1 MVGLARPYAS
11 KEGLEDTLDVAV
23 AVFGLLGC
31 VDDSG
36 SQQKAPYSVRAVWRK
51 CIEAHKNFGRF
62 DPLKMESAT
71 HAVISGM
78 MVDYFKFGLNPA
90 RDGKNAEAIV
100 PMYFC
105 PNASEHLDGLHKLCA
120 NIEKKANRDAEDI
133 IDVTV
138 IPGAVD
144 TGSGSD
150 AALSGAQKRA
160 ADAALAGALSPK
172 APRAGALESHWY
184 HSAPLSMNGGW
195 LICGHMSWNVGLAI
209 QDVVAAKLIDAANVA
224 VPNWAA
230 LFLRRSFGVKPF
242 LEARLG
248 EVEKLYPLAKV
259 LFTGYFYDWPEE
271 YRRLFE
277 GVALAKY
284 KHNARA
290 VSAAPPQA
298 GAPSD
303 GKGKGGGKG
312 GKGGGRGKDGKSG
325 KGTRDW
331 SAHAAAAK
339 TAAPLLLL
347 PGATS
352 FAPAHAPDFQQASPD
367 SDVWNVEVGIDGA
380 LNVSSTTPPFP
391 SVDKLFPSLRA
402 SMAFDVDV
410 PLPAAL
416 PSSSWL
422 PLFTPPSPKGGVVVP
437 PGGKSCGA
445 FCWPSLQALQPALPA
460 PGTFPPVL
468 ADSSFSLAAAPVA
481 ATLAAL
487 SGWPSLRSDGLMPV
501 DRVASG
507 GDLAPHVPVGCGVG
521 SARPLKPAAM
531 ASHRLFSASVPLRST
546 SHPLSPAL
554 PLRATYGLKGGAAI
568 PPGLAASGSTPDFT
582 RRLPALLSNPDVGAS
597 EA

>member
-1 MVGLARPYAS
+1 MALKPPLILTPLPLWMPICAQGALCCLQLIDEYPDVAERIRVALSNKPTESGLMPILKISSTSIDAGASVSQTFASAAGNVKSGASYIGIRKDVMAFKSNGGSPVDMLRTVLTGPSSREPNRRSNAVMLSILHDSGSKLINIDPLFYFIQSHMELALPKLLGQTVGDALGYAHLADTPTQLKELAAIVSSLGANEALKLNLHLLAVIPCMKKRFPKQAASMVGLARPYAS

-105 PNASEHLDGLHKLCA
+105 PNASEHLEGLQKLCA

-160 ADAALAGALSPK
+160 ADAALAGALPPK

-271 YRRLFE
+271 YRKLFE

-290 VSAAPPQA
+290 V
-298 GAPSD
+298 
-303 GKGKGGGKG
+303 
-312 GKGGGRGKDGKSG
+312 
-325 KGTRDW
+325 
-331 SAHAAAAK
+331 AAAAM
-339 TAAPLLLL
+339 
-347 PGATS
+347 
-352 FAPAHAPDFQQASPD
+352 Q
-367 SDVWNVEVGIDGA
+367 NY
-380 LNVSSTTPPFP
+380 
-391 SVDKLFPSLRA
+391 SVC
-402 SMAFDVDV
+402 
-410 PLPAAL
+410 
-416 PSSSWL
+416 
-422 PLFTPPSPKGGVVVP
+422 T
-437 PGGKSCGA
+437 
-445 FCWPSLQALQPALPA
+445 
-460 PGTFPPVL
+460 
-468 ADSSFSLAAAPVA
+468 
-481 ATLAAL
+481 
-487 SGWPSLRSDGLMPV
+487 
-501 DRVASG
+501 
-507 GDLAPHVPVGCGVG
+507 
-521 SARPLKPAAM
+521 
-531 ASHRLFSASVPLRST
+531 
-546 SHPLSPAL
+546 
-554 PLRATYGLKGGAAI
+554 
-568 PPGLAASGSTPDFT
+568 
-582 RRLPALLSNPDVGAS
+582 
-597 EA
+597 